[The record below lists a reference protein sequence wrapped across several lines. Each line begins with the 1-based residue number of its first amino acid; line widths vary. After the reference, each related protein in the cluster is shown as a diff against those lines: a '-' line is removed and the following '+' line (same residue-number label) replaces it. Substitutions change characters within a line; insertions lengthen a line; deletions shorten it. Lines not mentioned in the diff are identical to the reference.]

1 MSDAPR
7 AAGAT
12 TVGDWLRGCALA
24 RVDALALLREL
35 AGVGHA
41 AVIARPERELDAATR
56 RRLDAAAA
64 RLRAGEPLAYVV
76 GWREFHG
83 LRFQV
88 GPDVLVPRP
97 ETELLVEFALDHA
110 GAGATLLDL
119 GTGSGAIAV
128 TLAHELGDADVWAVD
143 ASAAALDVARAN
155 AAALLPA
162 GRELRLL
169 RGDWYAALPADA
181 PRFDLIVSNPPYVA
195 AGDPHLPALRFE
207 PQLALVGAQL
217 DSDGLADLRRIVR
230 GAPRHL
236 RAGGWLA
243 LEHGHD
249 QAHAV
254 RALLAAAGLCE
265 VHSLH
270 DLAGIERVS
279 AGRLPPDMTPRDT
292 AENGIS
298 PAD

>member
-1 MSDAPR
+1 MIEQAP
-7 AAGAT
+7 GT
-12 TVGDWLRGCALA
+12 IGDWLRDCTLA

-35 AGVGHA
+35 AGIAHA
-41 AVIARPERELDAATR
+41 TVIAHPERELDAATR
-56 RRLDAAAA
+56 QRLDAAAA
-64 RLRAGEPLAYVV
+64 RLRAGEPLAYVL

-88 GPDVLVPRP
+88 GPQVLVPRP
-97 ETELLVEFALDHA
+97 DTELLVEFALAHAA
-110 GAGATLLDL
+110 GAATLLDL
-119 GTGSGAIAV
+119 GTGSGAVAV
-128 TLAHELGDADVWAVD
+128 TLAHELPGLEVWAVD
-143 ASAAALDVARAN
+143 ASAAALEVARAN
-155 AAALLPA
+155 ACALLPR
-162 GRELRLL
+162 GRGVHLA
-169 RGDWYAALPADA
+169 RGDWYAALPAGA

-207 PQLALVGAQL
+207 PRLALVGARV

-236 RAGGWLA
+236 RPGGWLA

-254 RALLAAAGLCE
+254 RALLRAAGLHE
-265 VHSLH
+265 VHSLK

-279 AGRLPPDMTPRDT
+279 VGRATPANPLRDA